1 MSRTDGP
8 PAGRREHLWRGGA
21 RQRRAGRG
29 HGLAVP
35 HQSGDGRHRGERGRP
50 DAVRARSRPGAVRG
64 SPGTAKVSLVPLDDI
79 VEQLQRSRSDTIET
93 LELLRSSRRQIEEH
107 AKQLEGP
114 GAALEYIDFFLDFF
128 TGAAAS
134 LERLSAELPRGL
146 TSAHL
151 DLLRQIASNASIE
164 QRRCLMFRD
173 KWINKPLPDERMR

>member
-1 MSRTDGP
+1 
-8 PAGRREHLWRGGA
+8 
-21 RQRRAGRG
+21 
-29 HGLAVP
+29 
-35 HQSGDGRHRGERGRP
+35 
-50 DAVRARSRPGAVRG
+50 
-64 SPGTAKVSLVPLDDI
+64 VPLDDI

-134 LERLSAELPRGL
+134 LERLSAELPRGP

-173 KWINKPLPDERMR
+173 KWINKPLPDERMRPLLNQLSTDSRDQLADYRTLSNAAVSLQALAGPDETSTDDRKLDRRALFTRWFGR